1 MIKSTFERLKRSALF
16 KDSFWALLGS
26 AMGKGL
32 SLLAGIAVARFL
44 GKEVYG
50 EYGTIRTTLMYI
62 AIVSTFGFG
71 YTATKFVAEYISTK
85 SSKLQSLVRN
95 TLTITLLFSTF
106 LALLQTVFA
115 DIISQIIDAPHLKG
129 YLQSFSIL
137 IVLNALSTTQIAV
150 LSGFKRFKETARI
163 NIYSGVTTFVASVV
177 MTYQWGLGGALGA
190 LALSFA
196 FQIALNQRVIKTV
209 LSKYSGNRTVSPAER
224 NSMLKFSIPI
234 ALQESLY
241 TVVHWLSLLLLIRY
255 ANYGE
260 VGLSSAASLWLSVVI
275 FVPAMLKNVM
285 FSYLSSSSEHAV
297 LVNKLLLINFISSI
311 LPVAVVFS
319 FSGIISSFYG
329 DSFVALPRVLNVS
342 VASAVFICLSEVYCY
357 EFISR
362 GKPWIVFAARLFRDI
377 LILLTAYVWF
387 QSIHTEQ
394 AYTLAIISF
403 GGNMLFLF
411 LLYLV
416 YRTYGQR

>member
-1 MIKSTFERLKRSALF
+1 
-16 KDSFWALLGS
+16 
-26 AMGKGL
+26 
-32 SLLAGIAVARFL
+32 
-44 GKEVYG
+44 
-50 EYGTIRTTLMYI
+50 MYI

-190 LALSFA
+190 LALSFS
-196 FQIALNQRVIKTV
+196 FQITLNQRVIKTV

-311 LPVAVVFS
+311 LPIAVVFS
-319 FSGIISSFYG
+319 FSSIISSFYG
-329 DSFVALPRVLNVS
+329 DSFVALPKVLNVS

-362 GKPWIVFAARLFRDI
+362 GKPWIVFAARLIRDCTALIIGYVI
-377 LILLTAYVWF
+377 LKSATHNQAFIMAIVMLLVN
-387 QSIHTEQ
+387 I
-394 AYTLAIISF
+394 
-403 GGNMLFLF
+403 LFLIILF
-411 LLYLV
+411 LI
-416 YRTYGQR
+416 YRLKLNFKQ